1 MLMHSNS
8 FSVRAIR
15 EASARGRK
23 MAEARW
29 KRDRERRAAWAAAAE
44 KDPLRVPGKILQR
57 IVVITGES
65 RVAEIIRR
73 DTTSGRE
80 WARLKK
86 KVGL

>member
-1 MLMHSNS
+1 M
-8 FSVRAIR
+8 R